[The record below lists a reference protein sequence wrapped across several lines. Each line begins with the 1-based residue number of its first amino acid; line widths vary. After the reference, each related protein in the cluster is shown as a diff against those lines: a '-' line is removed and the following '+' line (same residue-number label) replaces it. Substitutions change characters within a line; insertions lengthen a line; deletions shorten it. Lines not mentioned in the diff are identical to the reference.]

1 MEELLKSLSPDKL
14 VMVTAGL
21 IYIGRQA
28 VEWTLKWVLKRNDK
42 LEELTVAVKDL
53 SFKLEHF
60 SVRLI
65 STEGKLDKH
74 DEVRNLVWKLERD
87 VQFAHDKIR
96 DLKDELKDDQ

>member
-1 MEELLKSLSPDKL
+1 MEELLKTLSPDRL
-14 VMVTAGL
+14 VMLTAGL

-28 VEWTLKWVLKRNDK
+28 IEWIFKWVLKRNDK

-53 SFKLEHF
+53 SYKLEHF

-74 DEVRNLVWKLERD
+74 DEVKSLVWKLERD

-96 DLKDELKDDQ
+96 DLKSEIQDDQ